1 MGGGGMERE
10 RECKTVACETSCF
23 KKSKSS
29 PLKEEM
35 STAFAT
41 LAVTEGLGVFSSNW
55 QET

>member
-1 MGGGGMERE
+1 MGGGMERE